1 MMRQPPNTMYKEEA
15 TLLAK
20 VMGWLEP
27 QIRDGIKVIRIC
39 DRYHSGYSDLFICA
53 RGRFVVA
60 ELKDNTGTATPH
72 QEIFIEE
79 MIAAGAVG
87 GICRTVKDVADLIEK
102 ALYCQCG
109 AGQSYRA
116 EFEWINYCPECGKEI
131 GGNKI

>member
-1 MMRQPPNTMYKEEA
+1 MLNKQTPNIMYKDEA

-20 VMGWLEP
+20 VMSWLEP
-27 QIRDGIKVIRIC
+27 QRRDGIKVIRIC
-39 DRYHSGYSDLFICA
+39 DRYHKGYSDLFISA

-109 AGQSYRA
+109 CTGSLLK
-116 EFEWINYCPECGKEI
+116 YCAYCGKEI
-131 GGNKI
+131 RYEGEAYG